1 MVQWLLG
8 YSCVVLFL
16 FGRFRVRSFALSA
29 LSFGA
34 IAAGWRAFRGSV
46 VVSALIENAD
56 KQQSDIP
63 GHPAT
68 AGSRLGVKSMIS

>member
-1 MVQWLLG
+1 MQWLLG
-8 YSCVVLFL
+8 HSSVLFFL
-16 FGRFRVRSFALSA
+16 FGPFRVKSFALSA

-46 VVSALIENAD
+46 VVSTLIENAD

-68 AGSRLGVKSMIS
+68 TGPRLGVKSLIS